1 MQKDFLDFHEE
12 YKRLYCIYLNL
23 RLTKK
28 SERKRKAVI
37 SLKDHYLG
45 ISYHAKK
52 KKKKAWTFL
61 TTCEFKADE
70 MPPAVPL

>member
-12 YKRLYCIYLNL
+12 YKRLYYLNL

-28 SERKRKAVI
+28 SERKRKVVI

-45 ISYHAKK
+45 IIYDAKK
-52 KKKKAWTFL
+52 KKKKGMDL
-61 TTCEFKADE
+61 LDN
-70 MPPAVPL
+70 L